1 MPANENVQGEWLMRK
16 LIWSA
21 VATFA
26 LLGVAAASA
35 QQAQT
40 PRKGGTIRMT
50 APYAASFG
58 SLDPHTTPR
67 AQDEIVGKA
76 LNRTLYNWDSVNNK
90 LVLELATSVTA
101 SPDGLVHTF
110 KLRDDV
116 YFHNGR
122 KMTADDVIWSW
133 TRIMDG
139 SKGYPG
145 ARYVRLIK
153 GAIAVE
159 KGEAKAIA
167 GLKKID
173 DFTLEMTITDITD
186 PGFSF
191 FDGTT
196 AILPKEEVEKGNF
209 ASNPV
214 GLGPFKFK
222 EHIPGSRVVLERF
235 DKFYKPGKPYMDR
248 IIVVLM
254 AEAAARDVAFRN
266 KEIDTSILGPAQYV
280 AYRGDPALSKGILE
294 VAEMFTRS
302 MRMNPSFKP
311 FADKRVRQAIN
322 HAIDTDLIVKRLVK
336 DKAYRAVSWL
346 PLSSPSFD
354 KNMKSYA
361 FDPEKAK
368 KLLAEAG
375 YPNGFEFEFTTSQNE
390 SWGLPIVEAM
400 IPMLDK
406 VGIKAKPK
414 LIEVTVLTDTL
425 IKGEFQAIISSSLT
439 GPDSLAQLKCFYSK
453 TPRTACNYVSFNNP
467 AFDKLIDEA
476 GQTTDNAKRTDLLR
490 QANNIL
496 YDEAP
501 VWFFNYNKAVLAYQP
516 WVHGLQANPTEITH
530 QYAEDIWIDD
540 KSPVK

>member
-1 MPANENVQGEWLMRK
+1 MRK
-16 LIWSA
+16 LIW
-21 VATFA
+21 
-26 LLGVAAASA
+26 LAAATVAIAGAGLAEA
-35 QQAQT
+35 QDT

-67 AQDEIVGKA
+67 AQDEIVGKS
-76 LNRTLYNWDSVNNK
+76 LNRTLYNWDSAKNK

-101 SPDGLVHTF
+101 SADGLVYTY
-110 KLRDDV
+110 KLRDDA

-159 KGEAKAIA
+159 KGEAKEIS

-209 ASNPV
+209 ANNPV

-222 EHIPGSRVVLERF
+222 EHVPGSRVVLERWE
-235 DKFYKPGKPYMDR
+235 KFYKPGKPYADR
-248 IIVVLM
+248 ITVSLM

-280 AYRGDPALSKGILE
+280 AYRADPELSKGILE

-322 HAIDTDLIVKRLVK
+322 HAIDTDLIIKRLVK

-354 KNMKSYA
+354 KTVKPYA
-361 FDPEKAK
+361 FDPDKAK

-375 YPNGFEFEFTTSQNE
+375 YPDGFEFEWTTSQNE
-390 SWGLPIVEAM
+390 SWGLPIVEAV
-400 IPMLDK
+400 IPYARQGRHQGEAQADRGHRADRHHDQGRIPGHHQLEPDRS
-406 VGIKAKPK
+406 GLAGPA
-414 LIEVTVLTDTL
+414 EVLPLQDAAHGL
-425 IKGEFQAIISSSLT
+425 
-439 GPDSLAQLKCFYSK
+439 QLLS
-453 TPRTACNYVSFNNP
+453 SFNNA

-476 GQTTDNAKRTDLLR
+476 GQTTDSAKLTDLLR

-496 YDEAP
+496 YEEAP

-516 WVHGLQANPTEITH
+516 WIHGLQANPTEITH
-530 QYAEDIWIDD
+530 QYTEDLWVDD
-540 KSPVK
+540 KSPAK

>member
-1 MPANENVQGEWLMRK
+1 MKHLGWLAGAA
-16 LIWSA
+16 LAI
-21 VATFA
+21 VA
-26 LLGVAAASA
+26 LGGAEA
-35 QQAQT
+35 QQT

-76 LNRTLYNWDSVNNK
+76 LNRTLYNWNSAANK
-90 LVLELATSVTA
+90 LELELAKSVSA
-101 SPDGLVHTF
+101 SADGLVHTF

-122 KMTADDVIWSW
+122 KMTADDLIWSW
-133 TRIMDG
+133 TRLMDG

-153 GAIAVE
+153 GAVAVE
-159 KGEAKAIA
+159 KGEAKEIA

-173 DFTLEMTITDITD
+173 DFTLEMTITDIVD
-186 PGFSF
+186 PGFYF

-209 ASNPV
+209 ANNPV
-214 GLGPFKFK
+214 SLGPFKFK

-235 DKFYKPGKPYMDR
+235 DKFYKPGKPYADR

-254 AEAAARDVAFRN
+254 SEAAARDVAFRN

-280 AYRGDPALSKGILE
+280 AYREDPQLKGGILE

-302 MRMNPSFKP
+302 MRMNPDFKP
-311 FADKRVRQAIN
+311 FSDKRVRQAIN
-322 HAIDTDLIVKRLVK
+322 YAIDTDLIVKRLVK
-336 DKAYRAVSWL
+336 DKAYRATSWL

-354 KNMKSYA
+354 KAVKPYA

-375 YPNGFEFEFTTSQNE
+375 YPNGFEFEWTTSQNE
-390 SWGLPIVEAM
+390 SWGLPIVEAVL
-400 IPMLDK
+400 PMLAK

-414 LIEVTVLTDTL
+414 LIEVTVLTDIL
-425 IKGEFQAIISSSLT
+425 LKGEFQAVISSSLT
-439 GPDSLAQLKCFYSK
+439 GPDSLAVLKCFHSK
-453 TPRTACNYVSFNNP
+453 TPRTACNTFGFNNP
-467 AFDKLIDEA
+467 ALDKLVDEA
-476 GQTTDNAKRTDLLR
+476 GQTTDAAKRIELLR
-490 QANNIL
+490 QANNLI

-516 WVHGLQANPTEITH
+516 WIHGLQANPTEITH
-530 QYAEDIWIDD
+530 QYAEDLWVDE

>member
-1 MPANENVQGEWLMRK
+1 MRK
-16 LIWSA
+16 LLLA
-21 VATFA
+21 ATAMVTLGAA
-26 LLGVAAASA
+26 LGIASA
-35 QQAQT
+35 DAQE
-40 PRKGGTIRMT
+40 PRKGGTVRFT

-58 SLDPHTTPR
+58 SLDFHTTPR

-76 LNRTLYNWDSVNNK
+76 LNRTLYKFNTETLK
-90 LVLELATSVTA
+90 LELELAKSVDVSA
-101 SPDGLVHTF
+101 DGLVYTY
-110 KLRDDV
+110 KLRDDA

-122 KMTADDVIWSW
+122 KMTADDIIWSF

-145 ARYVRLIK
+145 ARFVRLIK
-153 GAIAVE
+153 GAVDVE
-159 KGEAKAIA
+159 KGTAKQIS

-196 AILPKEEVEKGNF
+196 AILPKEEVEKPDF
-209 ASNPV
+209 ASHPV
-214 GLGPFKFK
+214 GLGPFKFV

-235 DKFYKPGKPYMDR
+235 DKFYKPGKPYLDK
-248 IIVVLM
+248 IVVQIM

-280 AYRGDPALSKGILE
+280 AYKADPELSKGVLE

-302 MRMNPSFKP
+302 MRMNPEFKP

-322 HAIDTDLIVKRLVK
+322 YAIDTDLIIKRLVK
-336 DKAYRAVSWL
+336 DKAYRAVGWL

-354 KNMKSYA
+354 KSVKPYNY
-361 FDPEKAK
+361 DPEKAK

-375 YPNGFEFEFTTSQNE
+375 YPNGFEYEFTTSQNE

-400 IPMLDK
+400 IPFLTK

-414 LIEVTVLTDTL
+414 LVEATVLTDIL
-425 IKGEFQAIISSSLT
+425 IKGEYQAIISSSLT
-439 GPDSLAQLKCFYSK
+439 GPDSLAVLKCFYSK
-453 TPRTACNYVSFNNP
+453 TPRSACNYVAFNNP

-476 GQTTDNAKRTDLLR
+476 GQTVDVAKRTEILR

-496 YDEAP
+496 YEEAP

-530 QYAEDIWIDD
+530 QYAEDVWVDAT
-540 KSPVK
+540 SPAK

>member
-1 MPANENVQGEWLMRK
+1 MRK
-16 LIWSA
+16 LLWMTAAFA
-21 VATFA
+21 V
-26 LLGVAAASA
+26 LGVATAGA
-35 QQAQT
+35 QE
-40 PRKGGTIRMT
+40 PRKGGTVRMT

-58 SLDPHTTPR
+58 SLDFHTTPR

-76 LNRTLYNWDSVNNK
+76 LNRTLYKFDSATNK
-90 LVLELATSVTA
+90 LELELAKSVSVST
-101 SPDGLVHTF
+101 DGLVYTY
-110 KLRDDV
+110 KLRDDAF
-116 YFHNGR
+116 FHNGR
-122 KMTADDVIWSW
+122 KMTADDIIWSF

-139 SKGYPG
+139 AKGYPG

-153 GAIAVE
+153 GAVDVE
-159 KGEAKAIA
+159 KGAAKEIA

-186 PGFSF
+186 PGFYF

-196 AILPKEEVEKGNF
+196 AILPKEEVEKPDF
-209 ASNPV
+209 AAHPV

-235 DKFYKPGKPYMDR
+235 DKFYKPGQPYLDR
-248 IIVVLM
+248 VIVVLM
-254 AEAAARDVAFRN
+254 AEAAARDVAFRS

-280 AYRGDPALSKGILE
+280 AYRADPELSKGILE

-311 FADKRVRQAIN
+311 FADKRVRQAVN
-322 HAIDTDLIVKRLVK
+322 YAIDTDLIIKRLVK
-336 DKAYRAVSWL
+336 DKAYRATSWL

-354 KNMKSYA
+354 KTVKPYA
-361 FDPEKAK
+361 YDPDKAK

-375 YPNGFEFEFTTSQNE
+375 YPDGFEFEWTTSQNE
-390 SWGLPIVEAM
+390 SWGLPIVEAVL
-400 IPMLDK
+400 PMLAK

-414 LIEVTVLTDTL
+414 LIEATVLADVL
-425 IKGEFQAIISSSLT
+425 LKGEFQAVISSSLT
-439 GPDSLAQLKCFYSK
+439 GPDSLAQLKCFHSK
-453 TPRTACNYVSFNNP
+453 TPRTACNSFGFNNP
-467 AFDKLIDEA
+467 TLDRLVDDA
-476 GQTTDNAKRTDLLR
+476 GQTTDTAKRIELLR
-490 QANNIL
+490 QANNLIF
-496 YDEAP
+496 DEAP

-530 QYAEDIWIDD
+530 QYAEDIWVDD